1 MLKLIYHGRFL
12 HGSVTLGALS
22 LPVGKT
28 AVMHLVTR
36 ENLPE
41 SGTNGLSISYSFPLS
56 LNGIKMTC
64 FIFDNVIKIEIN
76 KISVV
81 V

>member
-1 MLKLIYHGRFL
+1 MVLFSAEWDEERVNAASMLKLIYHGRFL

-28 AVMHLVTR
+28 TVMHLVTR

-41 SGTNGLSISYSFPLS
+41 PNANGKFFFFFLLISIKYDVL
-56 LNGIKMTC
+56 
-64 FIFDNVIKIEIN
+64 E
-76 KISVV
+76 
-81 V
+81 